1 MGFAFR
7 IGNHFGFSDGADEDL
22 QGYDANFG
30 ALLDELYPFRVIRLP
45 YNILVATRPFGSFPI
60 IRQGWK
66 LMRRQSAGAS
76 ITATPCFTD
85 FCTFS
90 KARTSIWR
98 TRSRD
103 TPNSAAKSSSVIG
116 SSASRRASKMRRSRS
131 LSTESASPSA
141 FLRFSNCSL
150 SASRDSWSDSS
161 STSQSCHSP
170 ESPSSRIGALSDT
183 SPPRRRFMSTTSC
196 SVTPSRLAMSLT
208 WSGRRSPSSS
218 AEILLL
224 ALRRL
229 KNSFFWL
236 AVVPIFTNDH
246 ERRMYSWIAALIHH
260 MA

>member
-1 MGFAFR
+1 GIEGERSGTRGAPSRRGLLDGNRIGRRKGVLEGFVERLFLAPTLIAIAIVLIRFAFR

-30 ALLDELYPFRVIRLP
+30 ALLDELLSLSRHP
-45 YNILVATRPFGSFPI
+45 VAVQHTRGDTSIGSFPI
-60 IRQGWK
+60 TRQGWK

-76 ITATPCFTD
+76 ITATPFFTD

-141 FLRFSNCSL
+141 FLRL
-150 SASRDSWSDSS
+150 SDSS
-161 STSQSCHSP
+161 SSTSRVS
-170 ESPSSRIGALSDT
+170 
-183 SPPRRRFMSTTSC
+183 
-196 SVTPSRLAMSLT
+196 
-208 WSGRRSPSSS
+208 
-218 AEILLL
+218 
-224 ALRRL
+224 
-229 KNSFFWL
+229 
-236 AVVPIFTNDH
+236 
-246 ERRMYSWIAALIHH
+246 
-260 MA
+260 

>member
-1 MGFAFR
+1 GSDAGKVFLRASSSASSWRLRLSLRHRLMRFAFR

-45 YNILVATRPFGSFPI
+45 YNILVANTSIGSFPI
-60 IRQGWK
+60 TRQGWK

-76 ITATPCFTD
+76 ITATPFFTD

-131 LSTESASPSA
+131 LSTESASPNA
-141 FLRFSNCSL
+141 FLRL
-150 SASRDSWSDSS
+150 SDSS
-161 STSQSCHSP
+161 SSTSRVS
-170 ESPSSRIGALSDT
+170 
-183 SPPRRRFMSTTSC
+183 
-196 SVTPSRLAMSLT
+196 
-208 WSGRRSPSSS
+208 
-218 AEILLL
+218 
-224 ALRRL
+224 
-229 KNSFFWL
+229 
-236 AVVPIFTNDH
+236 
-246 ERRMYSWIAALIHH
+246 
-260 MA
+260 